1 MKTYDQLRFSLL
13 TEFKLKAEPH
23 LQSLWSDLTELEAA
37 SDEFAL
43 CLARGH
49 VLQRLRALSEAAGA
63 ANAWEVR
70 MFSLALGFLVATTT
84 QVRDAANYER
94 FDALYRKARKLTEA
108 LNAIQAP
115 PPLSERERQ
124 PTETVLVL
132 SCAD

>member
-37 SDEFAL
+37 PDEFAL
-43 CLARGH
+43 CLARG
-49 VLQRLRALSEAAGA
+49 QAMRRLLSLSAAAGA
-63 ANAWEVR
+63 ANAKEVR
-70 MFSLALGFLVATTT
+70 RLSRALGFLVATTT
-84 QVRDAANYER
+84 QVRDATNYER

-108 LNAIQAP
+108 LNAIQGP
-115 PPLSERERQ
+115 PPLSESERQ
-124 PTETVLVL
+124 PTEAALVL